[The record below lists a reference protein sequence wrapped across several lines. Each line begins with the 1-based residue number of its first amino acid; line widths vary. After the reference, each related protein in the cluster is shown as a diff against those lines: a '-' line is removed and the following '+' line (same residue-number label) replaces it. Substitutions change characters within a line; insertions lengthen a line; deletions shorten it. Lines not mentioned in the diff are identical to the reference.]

1 MWGQGSGQRGWGE
14 EFEAVQ
20 KSQKDRKGQRTENNV
35 ARLSFSFIQIQLFFC
50 VSGKKKRSYLRT
62 SEQTAG

>member
-50 VSGKKKRSYLRT
+50 VSGKKKT
-62 SEQTAG
+62 